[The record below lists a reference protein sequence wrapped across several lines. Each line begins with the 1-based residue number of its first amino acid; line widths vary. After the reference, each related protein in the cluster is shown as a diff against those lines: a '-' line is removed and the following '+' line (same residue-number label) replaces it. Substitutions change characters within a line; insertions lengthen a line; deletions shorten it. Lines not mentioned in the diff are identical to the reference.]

1 MRLIRDQAWGLQ
13 FSHSMGGCGF
23 LGWCWP
29 FCFILLEGSVLW
41 TWGNAGCL
49 VHLQGEAVG

>member
-41 TWGNAGCL
+41 TWDNAGCL